1 MEDFKNKIIPLNKN
15 EQNKLT
21 GGFVV
26 VSNQNV
32 QFGASDDTNLNCH
45 GSKLQHST
53 TTKTNCHLSC
63 ACNNKDCGLQINYC
77 NVPNGIHC
85 TAPPSK

>member
-53 TTKTNCHLSC
+53 TTNQCCPKRFIGTMNMRLLS
-63 ACNNKDCGLQINYC
+63 I
-77 NVPNGIHC
+77 
-85 TAPPSK
+85 TTPSKFF